1 MPAFQYDDLPFGTAS
16 TKSYVLFGIS
26 ASADSLLLDKPF
38 FIQLKIDNLFDK
50 SYRNFLDTYKG
61 YTLGMGR
68 NVRLSVSIPLI

>member
-1 MPAFQYDDLPFGTAS
+1 
-16 TKSYVLFGIS
+16 
-26 ASADSLLLDKPF
+26 LLDKPF

-68 NVRLSVSIPLI
+68 NVRLSVSIPLV